1 MSDSED
7 FMMSD
12 EEEDPFEYDD
22 SDDDQVMASNDEDQD
37 SNNANQHVNLEN
49 KYYSAK
55 AIKEDDLQEALKE
68 FEAIID
74 QVSNEDENLLTND
87 SIWRFKSIKQSLKI
101 YYQLNDTNKLLAL
114 YQDLL
119 NSHGSISNKNYFFT
133 SLDKIIDRYA
143 KSNNTN
149 LIIKFI
155 DISLTSEN
163 KALLNSKLL
172 IKLYINKLNFLVVAG
187 PQQRQTKDDKSS
199 NTQEIEKLIDFVI
212 TECAKSSNEYIKQ
225 HNLLE
230 VYSIQLRLL
239 LSRPDIQTLRVI
251 RQLKAMYAKCKQI
264 EHTVILHPRILG
276 VIKEAGGKIAM
287 IGKNYNQAIETL
299 MESFKNYDEIGS
311 VMDKLRILKSL
322 IILYML
328 NSKSEINILQSNE
341 IKPYL
346 TKEGNGD
353 DEVILSLLALL
364 NFYEANDVESFN
376 RFFERNLINVFA
388 NDNFLS
394 IFKHDILN
402 AIKFKVI
409 SNFCKSFKTIK
420 ISFLCSVLGIKGK
433 YELEELIFEMNNRE
447 ILTFDLKF
455 DYVNSLILVIDS
467 NKQKSK
473 NVIPDDLTYVDVITN
488 LRHYENTTKIDNGKV
503 PLVKRFLG
511 SHVSLRNITS
521 EVVEEWVLQL
531 EAAIPSASIEYLTQ
545 KEKVQM
551 EKTWSIKKQTVSN
564 QPQPEQ
570 SSAALNSITSTQQ
583 ASVPTKSRVSS
594 TATIAAPTGDE
605 SFGLILQETLNS
617 TSANDKLSW
626 LLIKNLKLSSTEQ
639 QKKISQANDA
649 AAASAASNDTDSKN
663 TQSTKNKNIGDSLNE
678 WARKIKQIQTVLFND
693 DDIVYVPSLDGALS
707 RNRTS
712 AKKRQEILTK

>member
-37 SNNANQHVNLEN
+37 SNNANQHFNLEN

-68 FEAIID
+68 FKAIID

-119 NSHGSISNKNYFFT
+119 NSHGSMSNKNYFFT

-149 LIIKFI
+149 LITKFI

-251 RQLKAMYAKCKQI
+251 RQLKATYAKCKQI

-376 RFFERNLINVFA
+376 RFFEQNLINVFA

-433 YELEELIFEMNNRE
+433 YELEDLIFEMNNRE

-473 NVIPDDLTYVDVITN
+473 SVIPDDLTYVDVITN

-503 PLVKRFLG
+503 PLVTRFLG

-570 SSAALNSITSTQQ
+570 SSAALNSVTSTQQ
-583 ASVPTKSRVSS
+583 ASVPTKARVSS
-594 TATIAAPTGDE
+594 TAAITTPTGDE
-605 SFGLILQETLNS
+605 SFGLILQETMNS

-639 QKKISQANDA
+639 QKKISQANAAAAA
-649 AAASAASNDTDSKN
+649 AAASNGTDSKN
-663 TQSTKNKNIGDSLNE
+663 TQSTKNIGDSLNE

-707 RNRTS
+707 RDRTS